1 MNESAGRSFW
11 TKYKDEKVMKY
22 TWMLLATMMAA
33 GLAQALEPPLT
44 QAEVVLPEGG
54 DADAVSAALAKL
66 PGVGTV
72 TKQGDG
78 GLTVTYNREHVAAK
92 NLERAAPGVSVKPLH
107 ASIGMVAKSA
117 TVPSVAAL
125 AEHKLRQAEEMAQA
139 IGLSLPAEFR
149 DYLEALQ
156 KDGWEATT
164 NLFEQSIRL
173 RIGYDEDSE
182 DDPALSSMLWQC
194 VLEANGGSEQ
204 LASWNGEL
212 HELFARRIFDGMPAN
227 SIYFGGTDQGRFSA
241 TLFRELQG
249 APEIS
254 VLTQNA
260 LADNT
265 YLTFARLC
273 SGDSIYVP
281 SQEDSNAAF
290 QKYVEDVRAQQSR
303 TKDAVACK
311 DGRVTVEGIA
321 GVMAINGLIA
331 RVVFDQNKDT
341 HDFFVEE
348 SYVIPWMYPY
358 LSPHGAILKLN
369 REPLAEI
376 SAADVARD
384 TTYWADLEKTLMD
397 HPAFSS
403 DLYAQKSFAK
413 LRSAIAGVYAHRKMY
428 AEADAAFRQALRLYP
443 ALSEAAYRLSDLLM
457 QQFNFTEA
465 QAVLD
470 AYGTSGVTTDQS
482 FDNFRSR
489 VTHLAGLNERR
500 LALEKEM
507 PKGAS
512 TKTAIEL
519 LDIYQEMNMAGHHES
534 LAQRLLEEKELSA
547 ENRKH
552 VEASVEAM
560 KPAAGE

>member
-1 MNESAGRSFW
+1 
-11 TKYKDEKVMKY
+11 MKY

-33 GLAQALEPPLT
+33 GLTRAAEPSMT
-44 QAEVVLPEGG
+44 RAVVVLSGGG
-54 DADAVSAALAKL
+54 DAVAVSAALAKL
-66 PGVGTV
+66 PGVEEVITNSESE
-72 TKQGDG
+72 
-78 GLTVTYNREHVAAK
+78 LMVTYSRAQVAVK
-92 NLERAAPGVSVKPLH
+92 NLERAVPGISVKPLH
-107 ASIGMVAKSA
+107 KPIGMVAKPA
-117 TVPSVAAL
+117 TSPSVAAL
-125 AEHKLRQAEEMAQA
+125 AEHKLRQAEEVAQA
-139 IGLSLPAEFR
+139 LGLSMPAEFR
-149 DYLEALQ
+149 TYLEALQ
-156 KDGWEATT
+156 KDGWDATT
-164 NLFEQSIRL
+164 NLFEQSIRR
-173 RIGYDEDSE
+173 RIGQYADSE
-182 DDPALSSMLWQC
+182 DDPTLCSPLWEC

-212 HELFARRIFDGMPAN
+212 HELFARRIFDGMSAD
-227 SIYFGGTDQGRFSA
+227 SIYFGGTDPGRFSA

-254 VLTQNA
+254 VITQNA

-273 SGDSIYVP
+273 YGDSIYVP
-281 SQEDSNAAF
+281 SQADSNAAF
-290 QKYVEDVRAQQSR
+290 QKYVEEVRAQN
-303 TKDAVACK
+303 KDALADK

-331 RVVFDQNKDT
+331 RVIFDQNKDA

-369 REPLAEI
+369 HEPFAEI
-376 SAADVARD
+376 SAEDVARD

-397 HPAFSS
+397 HPAFSTDS
-403 DLYAQKSFAK
+403 YARKSFAK
-413 LRSAIAGVYAHRKMY
+413 LRSAIAGVYAHRKMF

-443 ALSEAAYRLSDLLM
+443 ALPEAAYRLSDLLM

-470 AYGTSGVTTDQS
+470 AYGKSGVTIDQS
-482 FDNFRSR
+482 FDNFHSR

-512 TKTAIEL
+512 TETAIEL
-519 LDIYQEMNMAGHHES
+519 LDIYQKMNMAGHHAS
-534 LAQRLLEEKELSA
+534 LAQRLLEEKDLSA
-547 ENRKH
+547 KNRKH